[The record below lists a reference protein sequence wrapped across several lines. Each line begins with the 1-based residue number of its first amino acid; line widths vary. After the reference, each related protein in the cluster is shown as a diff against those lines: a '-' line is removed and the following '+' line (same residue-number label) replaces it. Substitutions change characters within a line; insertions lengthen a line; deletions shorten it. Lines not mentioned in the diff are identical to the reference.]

1 MKVRSYLLYVA
12 SGLLL
17 INKMIL
23 VLLSEEERNAKGR
36 LS

>member
-1 MKVRSYLLYVA
+1 MKVRSYLLFVA

-23 VLLSEEERNAKGR
+23 VLLSEEGRNAKGR